1 MCIRD
6 SDMSEREKFIM
17 ARISGPYG
25 VKGWIKIQPFT
36 VDINQLLNKKE
47 WLIGDEKSSI
57 SYPIETSKIHGN
69 SIVAKLVNIDDRD
82 AAFGLRNKTILI
94 PKHELPALEKGE
106 YYWNDLMGHAVINQK
121 QEHLGVVQTFLETGA
136 NDVLVVKGDKE
147 YLIPFIPHVI
157 LNVDMEKK
165 EIEVDWD
172 KDF

>member
-1 MCIRD
+1 
-6 SDMSEREKFIM
+6 MSEIEKFIM

-36 VDINQLLNKKE
+36 IDTNQLLNKKE

-69 SIVAKLVNIDDRD
+69 SIVAKLMNVDDRD

-94 PKHELPALEKGE
+94 PKQELPTLEKGE

-121 QEHLGVVQTFLETGA
+121 QEYLGVVQTFLETGA

-147 YLIPFIPHVI
+147 HLIPFIPHVI
-157 LNVDMEKK
+157 LNVDMGKK

>member
-1 MCIRD
+1 
-6 SDMSEREKFIM
+6 MSESEKFIM

-36 VDINQLLNKKE
+36 IDINHLLNKKE

-57 SYPIETSKIHGN
+57 SYPIEISKIHGN
-69 SIVAKLVNIDDRD
+69 SIIAKLINIDDRD

-94 PKHELPALEKGE
+94 PKQELPALEKGE

-121 QEHLGVVQTFLETGA
+121 KEHLGVVQTFLETGA

-147 YLIPFIPHVI
+147 HLIPFIPHVI
-157 LNVDMEKK
+157 LNVDMGKK

>member
-1 MCIRD
+1 VNT
-6 SDMSEREKFIM
+6 SDMSEIEKFIM
-17 ARISGPYG
+17 ARVSGPYG

-36 VDINQLLNKKE
+36 VDIHQLLNKKA

-57 SYPIETSKIHGN
+57 SYSIETSKIHGN

-82 AAFGLRNKTILI
+82 QAFGLKNKTILI
-94 PKHELPALEKGE
+94 PKHELPKLEKGE
-106 YYWNDLMGHAVINQK
+106 YYWNDLMGHKVINQQK
-121 QEHLGVVQTFLETGA
+121 EYLGILETFLETGA

-157 LNVDMEKK
+157 RNVDMAKK

>member
-1 MCIRD
+1 
-6 SDMSEREKFIM
+6 MSEIEKFIM

-36 VDINQLLNKKE
+36 IDINQLLNKKE

-69 SIVAKLVNIDDRD
+69 SIVAKLMNVDDRD

-94 PKHELPALEKGE
+94 PKQELPTLEKGE

-121 QEHLGVVQTFLETGA
+121 QEYLGVVLTFLETGA

-147 YLIPFIPHVI
+147 HLIPFIPHVI
-157 LNVDMEKK
+157 LNVDMGKK

>member
-1 MCIRD
+1 MNVI
-6 SDMSEREKFIM
+6 EKFIM

-36 VDINQLLNKKE
+36 INIDQLLNKKE
-47 WLIGDEKSSI
+47 WLIGDEKSLI
-57 SYPIETSKIHGN
+57 SYPIETSKKHGN
-69 SIVAKLVNIDDRD
+69 NIVAKLVNVDDRD
-82 AAFGLRNKTILI
+82 AALGFKNKTILL
-94 PKHELPALEKGE
+94 PKDELPALEKGE
-106 YYWNDLMGHAVINQK
+106 YYWNDLMGHLVINHQK
-121 QEHLGVVQTFLETGA
+121 EYLGIVQTFLETGA

-147 YLIPFIPHVI
+147 YLIPFIPYVI

>member
-1 MCIRD
+1 
-6 SDMSEREKFIM
+6 MSEREKFIM

-36 VDINQLLNKKE
+36 IDINQLLNKKE

-57 SYPIETSKIHGN
+57 SYPIEISKIHGN

-82 AAFGLRNKTILI
+82 AAFGLRNKTILM

-121 QEHLGVVQTFLETGA
+121 KRTFRCRA
-136 NDVLVVKGDKE
+136 NFSGNRSERCLSRQGRQRAFD
-147 YLIPFIPHVI
+147 PFYSAC
-157 LNVDMEKK
+157 DFKCGYGKK
-165 EIEVDWD
+165 RN
-172 KDF
+172 

>member
-1 MCIRD
+1 
-6 SDMSEREKFIM
+6 MSKIEKFIM

-25 VKGWIKIQPFT
+25 VKGWIKVQPFT
-36 VDINQLLNKKE
+36 IDINHLLNKKE
-47 WLIGDEKSSI
+47 WLIGDEKSSV
-57 SYPIETSKIHGN
+57 SYPIEISKIHGN

-82 AAFGLRNKTILI
+82 AAFELRNKTILM

-147 YLIPFIPHVI
+147 HLIPFIQHVI
-157 LNVDMEKK
+157 LNVDMGKK

>member
-1 MCIRD
+1 
-6 SDMSEREKFIM
+6 MSEVEKFIM

-94 PKHELPALEKGE
+94 PKQELPALEKGE

>member
-1 MCIRD
+1 
-6 SDMSEREKFIM
+6 MSEVEKFIM

-36 VDINQLLNKKE
+36 IDINQLLDKKE
-47 WLIGDEKSSI
+47 WLIGDEISSI

-136 NDVLVVKGDKE
+136 NDVLVVKGE
-147 YLIPFIPHVI
+147 REHLIPFIPHVI
-157 LNVDMEKK
+157 LNVDMGKK

>member
-1 MCIRD
+1 
-6 SDMSEREKFIM
+6 MSVREKFIM

-57 SYPIETSKIHGN
+57 SYPIEISKIHGN

-82 AAFGLRNKTILI
+82 AAFGLRNKTILM

-121 QEHLGVVQTFLETGA
+121 QEYLGVVQTFLETGA

-147 YLIPFIPHVI
+147 HLIPFIPHVI
-157 LNVDMEKK
+157 LNVDMGKK